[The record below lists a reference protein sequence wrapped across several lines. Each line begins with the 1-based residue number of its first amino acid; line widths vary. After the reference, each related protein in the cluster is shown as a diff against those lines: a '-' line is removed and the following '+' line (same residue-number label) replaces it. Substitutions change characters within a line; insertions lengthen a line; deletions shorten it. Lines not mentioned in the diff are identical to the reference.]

1 MSHVALKNLITIDDQ
16 IYYQSFGFKELTI
29 SLPKKF
35 DGYCIFFPSFPNLHF
50 IVFFNVFYSKHSA
63 IIWHLVGL
71 NLEF

>member
-1 MSHVALKNLITIDDQ
+1 
-16 IYYQSFGFKELTI
+16 
-29 SLPKKF
+29 
-35 DGYCIFFPSFPNLHF
+35 LHF